1 MGYIRLPAPP
11 ARVNNSRLRISGP
24 GKSSPVPDVRPPDCI
39 VLAVHR
45 DDRHRVERAVRW
57 VLVAGLT
64 ALALAGLANVFGQRH
79 AQALAT
85 GDGATLA
92 LTAPAALRGGL
103 LFQGRFRIDAERA
116 LETPI
121 LVLDRGWF
129 DAISVNAVVPEP
141 ASAWGRDDGR
151 VAYAFPT
158 LPAGSTMTV
167 YVDLQVNPTTAG
179 RRHQGVELR
188 DGNRSIA
195 SIDRT
200 VNVFP

>member
-1 MGYIRLPAPP
+1 LQ
-11 ARVNNSRLRISGP
+11 ISGP
-24 GKSSPVPDVRPPDCI
+24 GKSARVPDVRPPDCI

-45 DDRHRVERAVRW
+45 DNRHRVERAMRW

-64 ALALAGLANVFGQRH
+64 ALALAGLANAFGQRH
-79 AQALAT
+79 AQVLGT

-92 LTAPAALRGGL
+92 LTAPAALRSGL
-103 LFQGRFRIDAERA
+103 LFQGRFRIDAGRSLER
-116 LETPI
+116 PV

-129 DAISVNAVVPEP
+129 DGISVNAVVPEP
-141 ASAWGRDDGR
+141 AGAWGRDGR

-167 YVDLQVNPTTAG
+167 HVDLQVNPTTAG
-179 RRHQGVELR
+179 RRPQGVELR
-188 DGNRSIA
+188 DGNRTIA